1 MIDYN
6 DGEGSYDTA
15 HRAMSE
21 DVYQL
26 ILGDR
31 GFTNRVLHLPI
42 PTSNAHPDVIKWK
55 VYNGK

>member
-21 DVYQL
+21 DVCQV
-26 ILGDR
+26 IVGGR
-31 GFTNRVLHLPI
+31 GFTNRVLRLPI

-55 VYNGK
+55 VS